1 MTAMHRLLTLAALLA
16 PSGIAHAQD
25 PNPLA
30 MQQITHVSP
39 AIETEIVAI
48 RDTAWRAYFA
58 NDQATMGRIF
68 PANFISI
75 GWSGGPW
82 LDRAGTLADAASFAS
97 HGGSLVAL
105 EFPHT
110 EIQLF
115 GDVAVV
121 YSMYVV
127 EFNYDGITSRESGRA
142 TEVFQKKDGHWV
154 HPSWH
159 LDSGK

>member
-1 MTAMHRLLTLAALLA
+1 MRYMFHPAIAALVLLLPGA
-16 PSGIAHAQD
+16 AFAQEA
-25 PNPLA
+25 NPLD
-30 MQQITHVSP
+30 MPQITHVDP
-39 AIETEIVAI
+39 AIEQQIVAI

-58 NDQATMGRIF
+58 NDQATMGKLF

-97 HGGSLVAL
+97 HGGKLLAL

-121 YSMYVV
+121 FSLYVV
-127 EFNYDGITSRESGRA
+127 EFDYDGITSRQSGRA
-142 TEVFQKKDGHWV
+142 TEVFQRKDGHWI

-159 LDSGK
+159 LDSGR

>member
-1 MTAMHRLLTLAALLA
+1 MRHSLIPAAAALALLLPGA
-16 PSGIAHAQD
+16 ISAQEA
-25 PNPLA
+25 NPLA
-30 MQQITHVSP
+30 MQQITHVDP
-39 AIETEIVAI
+39 AVEQQIVAI

-58 NDQATMGRIF
+58 NDQATMARLF
-68 PANFISI
+68 PADFISI

-97 HGGSLVAL
+97 HGGKLIAL

-121 YSMYVV
+121 FSMYVV
-127 EFNYDGITSRESGRA
+127 EFNYDGITSRQSGRA
-142 TEVFQKKDGHWV
+142 TEVFQRKDGHGI

-159 LDSGK
+159 LDSGR

>member
-1 MTAMHRLLTLAALLA
+1 MHRLLTLASLLGPA
-16 PSGIAHAQD
+16 TLAAQD
-25 PNPLA
+25 ATGLNMP
-30 MQQITHVSP
+30 QITHVDP
-39 AIETEIVAI
+39 VIERQIVAI

-58 NDQATMGRIF
+58 NDQATMGRLF

-121 YSMYVV
+121 FSMYVV
-127 EFNYDGITSRESGRA
+127 EFNYDGITTRQSGRA
-142 TEVFQKKDGHWV
+142 TEVFQKKDGHWI

>member
-1 MTAMHRLLTLAALLA
+1 MHRTLTLAALLLPA
-16 PSGIAHAQD
+16 VLSAQD
-25 PNPLA
+25 STL
-30 MQQITHVSP
+30 MHMKQITHVDP
-39 AIETEIVAI
+39 AIERQVVAI

-68 PANFISI
+68 PDNFISI

-97 HGGSLVAL
+97 HGGKLVAL
-105 EFPHT
+105 DFPHT

-121 YSMYVV
+121 FSLYVV
-127 EFNYDGITSRESGRA
+127 EFEYDGIVSRQSGRA
-142 TEVFQKKDGHWV
+142 TEVFERKGDHWV

-159 LDSGK
+159 LDSGR

>member
-1 MTAMHRLLTLAALLA
+1 MFHPAIAALVLLLPGA
-16 PSGIAHAQD
+16 AFAQET
-25 PNPLA
+25 NPLD
-30 MQQITHVSP
+30 MPQITHVDP
-39 AIETEIVAI
+39 AIEQQIVAI

-58 NDQATMGRIF
+58 NDQATMGKLF

-97 HGGSLVAL
+97 HGGKLLAL

-121 YSMYVV
+121 FSLYVV
-127 EFNYDGITSRESGRA
+127 EFDYDGITSRQSGRA
-142 TEVFQKKDGHWV
+142 TEVFQRKDGHWI

-159 LDSGK
+159 LDSGR

>member
-1 MTAMHRLLTLAALLA
+1 MRHSLIPAVAALALLLPGA
-16 PSGIAHAQD
+16 ISAQEA
-25 PNPLA
+25 NPLA
-30 MQQITHVSP
+30 MQQITHVDP
-39 AIETEIVAI
+39 AVEQQIVAI

-58 NDQATMGRIF
+58 NDQATMARLF
-68 PANFISI
+68 PADFISI

-97 HGGSLVAL
+97 HGGKLVAL

-121 YSMYVV
+121 FSMYVV
-127 EFNYDGITSRESGRA
+127 DFNYDAITSRQSGRA
-142 TEVFQKKDGHWV
+142 TEVFQRKDGHWI

-159 LDSGK
+159 LDSGR

>member
-1 MTAMHRLLTLAALLA
+1 MHHSLFPAVAALALLLPGAVSAQEGTLAM
-16 PSGIAHAQD
+16 P
-25 PNPLA
+25 
-30 MQQITHVSP
+30 QITHVDPS
-39 AIETEIVAI
+39 IEQEIVAI

-58 NDQATMGRIF
+58 NDQATMARLF

-97 HGGSLVAL
+97 HGGKLVAL

-121 YSMYVV
+121 FSLYVV
-127 EFNYDGITSRESGRA
+127 EFDYDGITSRQSGRA
-142 TEVFQKKDGHWV
+142 TEVFQRKDGHWI

-159 LDSGK
+159 LDSGR

>member
-1 MTAMHRLLTLAALLA
+1 MRCLLNRGIAAAALLLPA
-16 PSGIAHAQD
+16 SLFAQD
-25 PNPLA
+25 STGLDMN
-30 MQQITHVSP
+30 QITHVDP
-39 AIETEIVAI
+39 AIERQIVAI

-58 NDQATMGRIF
+58 NDQAIMARLF
-68 PANFISI
+68 PPNFISI

-97 HGGSLVAL
+97 HGGKLVAL

-121 YSMYVV
+121 FSLYVV
-127 EFNYDGITSRESGRA
+127 EFNYDGITARQSGRA
-142 TEVFQKKDGHWV
+142 TEVFQRQQGHWI

>member
-1 MTAMHRLLTLAALLA
+1 MRSVLFPAIAVATLLLPGAAA
-16 PSGIAHAQD
+16 AQKVS
-25 PNPLA
+25 PLA
-30 MQQITHVSP
+30 MQQITHVDP
-39 AIETEIVAI
+39 ATQEQIVAI

-58 NDQATMGRIF
+58 NDQATMGRLF
-68 PANFISI
+68 PANFISV

-121 YSMYVV
+121 FSLYIV
-127 EFNYDGITSRESGRA
+127 EFNYDGVTSRQSGRA
-142 TEVFQKKDGHWV
+142 TEVFQRQHGHWI

-159 LDSGK
+159 LDSGR

>member
-1 MTAMHRLLTLAALLA
+1 MRRYLTLALLLA
-16 PSGIAHAQD
+16 PLRLTAQD
-25 PNPLA
+25 AAITIP
-30 MQQITHVSP
+30 QITHVDP
-39 AIETEIVAI
+39 ATQQQIVAI

-58 NDQATMGRIF
+58 NDQATMGRLF

-82 LDRAGTLADAASFAS
+82 LDRAGTLADAAQFAAK
-97 HGGSLVAL
+97 GGSLVAL

-121 YSMYVV
+121 YSLYIV
-127 EFNYDGITSRESGRA
+127 EFNYEGITSRQSGRA
-142 TEVFQKKDGHWV
+142 TEVFQKKDGHWI

-159 LDSGK
+159 LDSGR

>member
-1 MTAMHRLLTLAALLA
+1 MSCVFHPAIAALGLLLPGAAAAQEANPLVIGCHRLA
-16 PSGIAHAQD
+16 PAFK
-25 PNPLA
+25 
-30 MQQITHVSP
+30 QQ
-39 AIETEIVAI
+39 IVAI

-58 NDQATMGRIF
+58 NDQATMGRLF

-75 GWSGGPW
+75 GWTGGPW

-97 HGGSLVAL
+97 HGGKLLAL

-121 YSMYVV
+121 FSLYVV
-127 EFNYDGITSRESGRA
+127 EFDYDGITSRQSGRA
-142 TEVFQKKDGHWV
+142 TEVFQRKDGHWI

-159 LDSGK
+159 LDSGR

>member
-1 MTAMHRLLTLAALLA
+1 MLRRLTLAALLA
-16 PSGIAHAQD
+16 LPGIAHGQEA
-25 PNPLA
+25 NSLA
-30 MQQITHVSP
+30 MQQITHVDP
-39 AIETEIVAI
+39 AIQQQIVAI
-48 RDTAWRAYFA
+48 RDTAWRSYFA
-58 NDQATMGRIF
+58 NDQATMARLF
-68 PANFISI
+68 PPNFIAI

-82 LDRAGTLADAASFAS
+82 LDRSGTLADAADFAS

-105 EFPHT
+105 DFPHT

-127 EFNYDGITSRESGRA
+127 EFNYDGIATRQSGRA

>member
-1 MTAMHRLLTLAALLA
+1 MRHSLIPAVAALALLLPGA
-16 PSGIAHAQD
+16 ISAQEG
-25 PNPLA
+25 NPLA
-30 MQQITHVSP
+30 MQQITHVDP
-39 AIETEIVAI
+39 AVEQQIVAI

-58 NDQATMGRIF
+58 NDQATMARLF

-97 HGGSLVAL
+97 HGGKLIAL

-121 YSMYVV
+121 FSMYVV
-127 EFNYDGITSRESGRA
+127 EFNYEGITSRQSGRA
-142 TEVFQKKDGHWV
+142 TEVFQRKDGHWI

-159 LDSGK
+159 LDSGR

>member
-1 MTAMHRLLTLAALLA
+1 MHRYLTLALLLA
-16 PSGIAHAQD
+16 PLRLSAQD
-25 PNPLA
+25 AAITMN
-30 MQQITHVSP
+30 QITHVDP
-39 AIETEIVAI
+39 AIQQQIVAI

-58 NDQATMGRIF
+58 NDQATMGRLF
-68 PANFISI
+68 PANFISV

-82 LDRAGTLADAASFAS
+82 LDRAGTLADAAQFAAK
-97 HGGSLVAL
+97 GGSLVAL

-121 YSMYVV
+121 YSLYIV
-127 EFNYDGITSRESGRA
+127 EFNYEGITRRQSGRA
-142 TEVFQKKDGHWV
+142 TEVFQKKDGHWI

-159 LDSGK
+159 LDSGR

>member
-1 MTAMHRLLTLAALLA
+1 MRYMFHPAIAALVLLLPGA
-16 PSGIAHAQD
+16 AFAQET
-25 PNPLA
+25 NPLD
-30 MQQITHVSP
+30 MPQITHVDP
-39 AIETEIVAI
+39 AIEQQIVAI

-58 NDQATMGRIF
+58 NDQATMGKLF

-97 HGGSLVAL
+97 HGGKLLAL

-121 YSMYVV
+121 FSLYVV
-127 EFNYDGITSRESGRA
+127 EFDYDGITSRQSGRA
-142 TEVFQKKDGHWV
+142 TEVFQRKDGHWI

-159 LDSGK
+159 LDSGR

>member
-1 MTAMHRLLTLAALLA
+1 MTPLHRLLTLTALFTLPGVA
-16 PSGIAHAQD
+16 QAQD
-25 PNPLA
+25 ANPLA
-30 MQQITHVSP
+30 MQQITHVDP
-39 AIETEIVAI
+39 AIQRQIVAI

-58 NDQATMGRIF
+58 NDQSTMARIF
-68 PANFISI
+68 PANFIAI
-75 GWSGGPW
+75 GWGGAPW

-121 YSMYVV
+121 FSMYVV
-127 EFNYDGITSRESGRA
+127 EFNYDGITTRQSGRA

>member
-1 MTAMHRLLTLAALLA
+1 MRPMFVRAITVATLLLPATMTAQQA
-16 PSGIAHAQD
+16 S
-25 PNPLA
+25 PLA
-30 MQQITHVSP
+30 MQQITHVDP
-39 AIETEIVAI
+39 AIEQQIVAI

-58 NDQATMGRIF
+58 NDQATMGRLF

-97 HGGSLVAL
+97 HGGGLVAL

-121 YSMYVV
+121 FSLYVV
-127 EFNYDGITSRESGRA
+127 EYNYDGITSRQSGRA

-159 LDSGK
+159 LDSGR

>member
-1 MTAMHRLLTLAALLA
+1 MHRYLTLALLLA
-16 PSGIAHAQD
+16 PLRLSAQD
-25 PNPLA
+25 AAITMN
-30 MQQITHVSP
+30 QITHVDP
-39 AIETEIVAI
+39 AIQQQIVAI

-58 NDQATMGRIF
+58 NDQATMGRLF
-68 PANFISI
+68 PANFISV

-82 LDRAGTLADAASFAS
+82 LDRAGTLADAAQFAAK
-97 HGGSLVAL
+97 GGSLVAL

-121 YSMYVV
+121 YSLYIV
-127 EFNYDGITSRESGRA
+127 EFNYEGITSRQSGRA
-142 TEVFQKKDGHWV
+142 TEVFQKKDGHWI

-159 LDSGK
+159 LDSGR

>member
-1 MTAMHRLLTLAALLA
+1 MSMHKLLTLTLLLGPVTLAAQEATGLK
-16 PSGIAHAQD
+16 
-25 PNPLA
+25 
-30 MQQITHVSP
+30 MTQITHVDP
-39 AIETEIVAI
+39 AIEQQIVAI

-58 NDQATMGRIF
+58 NDQATMGRLF
-68 PANFISI
+68 PANFISV

-121 YSMYVV
+121 FSMYVV
-127 EFNYDGITSRESGRA
+127 EFNYDGIMTRQSGRA
-142 TEVFQKKDGHWV
+142 TEVFQKKDGHWI